1 MEMEKGKYINK
12 WRNVNIFFLYI
23 SGFFTCTLGYIFS
36 TVIWKQLVLMRSFLT
51 GIPWELVKYIYI
63 LCSCLKSCMESVII
77 MLSVRY
83 WFRYWDL
90 QLLLTNV
97 LGGGKKIHEI
107 ENLLLKIALTAPSKA
122 CFFNDTIMPWFI
134 YFCIEIKVPSNH
146 HMATE
151 QLPCGQI
158 HF

>member
-23 SGFFTCTLGYIFS
+23 SGFFHMHFG
-36 TVIWKQLVLMRSFLT
+36 VHFLHCNLETT
-51 GIPWELVKYIYI
+51 GIDEVLFDKYTMGACQIYM

-77 MLSVRY
+77 MLSVSY

-122 CFFNDTIMPWFI
+122 CFLNDTIMPWFI
-134 YFCIEIKVPSNH
+134 YFCIEIKVPSKH

-151 QLPCGQI
+151 QLPYGQI